1 MLYAGISFWHH
12 FIWDNW
18 TNIAISAPCY
28 IAKALLHGRDSNMLR
43 RACYG
48 RATTYC
54 KLGLGVAIGSRD
66 NVCVARLAMLLPCC
80 YMRALF
86 GNVAKAKIAMVLLF
100 GTARQ
105 SSLASAQLMSCNHL
119 WITSTVAEG
128 SLTTSPCSLARL
140 SADHLLKKFT
150 HTWHALQK
158 NRHNRKYFKIIASPS
173 VEKAEK
179 QLKIWSTS
187 GGKACRLNT
196 YTGQA

>member
-1 MLYAGISFWHH
+1 MGSKRIARSRQSVIRA
-12 FIWDNW
+12 DR
-18 TNIAISAPCY
+18 AISDDRAPEIHVFICLGIIGQILLFWYVPCY

-86 GNVAKAKIAMVLLF
+86 GNVAKAKITMVLLF

-105 SSLASAQLMSCNHL
+105 SSLASAQCLAILYESQAQWRRGL
-119 WITSTVAEG
+119 SLPLPVALPG
-128 SLTTSPCSLARL
+128 
-140 SADHLLKKFT
+140 
-150 HTWHALQK
+150 
-158 NRHNRKYFKIIASPS
+158 
-173 VEKAEK
+173 
-179 QLKIWSTS
+179 
-187 GGKACRLNT
+187 
-196 YTGQA
+196 